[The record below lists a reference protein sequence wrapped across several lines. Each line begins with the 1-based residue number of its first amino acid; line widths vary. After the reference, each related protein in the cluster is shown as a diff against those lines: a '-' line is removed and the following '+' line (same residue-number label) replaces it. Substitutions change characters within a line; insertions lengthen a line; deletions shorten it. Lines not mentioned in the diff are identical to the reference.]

1 MEIYKGIATFSG
13 IAIGKVLYYSRGEYQ
28 IRQCLVSNIKKEISD
43 FQEARLQAV
52 HKLHELYEASRL
64 LNEQEAHVFLRQIK
78 LLESESYQN
87 AIESSIAH
95 EKVNAAYAVMINRD
109 ELVETFRNL
118 EEPVIRRRINDMQ
131 EISNRLIQIL
141 GGAAI
146 RINLGDEPV
155 ILVAEALSPTEIM
168 EMDKDKLLAV
178 VMHHGSTVSHASIM
192 AKTMEIP
199 TLVDIA
205 ADDEWDGMTAIVDG
219 YTGTFYLNPD
229 AEIRREYEI
238 RLEADHREREALL
251 ELKAQKDETKDG
263 RKIGLYANIGNMSDL
278 SSVLYYGAKGIG
290 LLRSEFQYL
299 GRENYPRENE
309 LFRAYKK
316 VAETMGERL
325 AVIRTADLGADK
337 QAPYLDIPQETNPI
351 MGNRGIRLCLDRRRM
366 FKAQLRAIYRAS
378 AYGNLAMMFPM
389 IDSEEEMDEIEMSI
403 GEVKEGLREKD
414 IPFKDIMTGIMIET
428 PAAVMI
434 SRELAIRVDFLSI
447 GTNDLTQY
455 TLAMDRQNPLLKDK
469 YNDHHPAVLRMV
481 RMVVESAHKEGK
493 RVGIC
498 GELAADTAL
507 TGKFLEMGVD
517 FLSVVPACVLPV
529 RKAIRETD
537 LSGVSAPEVN
547 EDNNE

>member
-64 LNEQEAHVFLRQIK
+64 LNEQEARVFLRQIK

-141 GGAAI
+141 GGAVI

-389 IDSEEEMDEIEMSI
+389 IDSEEEMDEIEKII

-455 TLAMDRQNPLLKDK
+455 TLAMVRQNPLLKDK

-537 LSGVSAPEVN
+537 LSGVSAPKVN

>member
-52 HKLHELYEASRL
+52 HKLQELYEASRL
-64 LNEQEAHVFLRQIK
+64 LNEQEARVFLRQIK
-78 LLESESYQN
+78 LLDSESYQN

-389 IDSEEEMDEIEMSI
+389 IDSEEEMDEIEKII

-469 YNDHHPAVLRMV
+469 YNDHHPAILRMV

>member
-64 LNEQEAHVFLRQIK
+64 LNEQEARVFLRQIK

-87 AIESSIAH
+87 AIEGSIAH

-389 IDSEEEMDEIEMSI
+389 IDSEEEMDEIEMII

-507 TGKFLEMGVD
+507 TGKVLEMGVD

>member
-1 MEIYKGIATFSG
+1 MEIYKGTATFSG

-28 IRQCLVSNIKKEISD
+28 IRLCLVSNIKKEISN

-52 HKLHELYEASRL
+52 QKLHELYEASRL
-64 LNEQEAHVFLRQIK
+64 INEQESRVFLRQIK

-87 AIESSIAH
+87 AIESSIAS

-238 RLEADHREREALL
+238 RLEADRREREALL

-389 IDSEEEMDEIEMSI
+389 IDSEEEMNEIEEI
-403 GEVKEGLREKD
+403 IEEVKAGLREKD

-434 SRELAIRVDFLSI
+434 SRELARRVDFLSI

-481 RMVVESAHKEGK
+481 RMVVDAAHKEQR

-537 LSGVSAPEVN
+537 LSGVSAPAVN

>member
-64 LNEQEAHVFLRQIK
+64 LNEQEARVFLRQIK

-389 IDSEEEMDEIEMSI
+389 IDSEEEMDEIEKII

-481 RMVVESAHKEGK
+481 RMVVESAHKEGT

-537 LSGVSAPEVN
+537 LSGVSAPKVN

>member
-64 LNEQEAHVFLRQIK
+64 LNEQEARVFLRQIK

-87 AIESSIAH
+87 AIEGSIAH

-389 IDSEEEMDEIEMSI
+389 IDSEEEMDEIEMII

>member
-28 IRQCLVSNIKKEISD
+28 IRLCLVSNIKKEISN
-43 FQEARLQAV
+43 FQEARIQAV
-52 HKLHELYEASRL
+52 QKLHELYEASRL
-64 LNEQEAHVFLRQIK
+64 INEQESRVFLRQIK

-87 AIESSIAH
+87 AIESSIAS

-168 EMDKDKLLAV
+168 ERDKDKLLAV

-205 ADDEWDGMTAIVDG
+205 ADDDWDGMTAIVDG

-238 RLEADHREREALL
+238 RLEADRREREALL

-389 IDSEEEMDEIEMSI
+389 IDSEEEMNEIEEI
-403 GEVKEGLREKD
+403 IEEVKAGLREKD

-434 SRELAIRVDFLSI
+434 SRELARRVDFLSI

-481 RMVVESAHKEGK
+481 RMVVDAAHKEQR

-537 LSGVSAPEVN
+537 LSGVSAPAVN

>member
-290 LLRSEFQYL
+290 LLRSEFQFL

-389 IDSEEEMDEIEMSI
+389 IDSEEEMDEIEMII

>member
-64 LNEQEAHVFLRQIK
+64 LNEQEARVFLRQIK

-229 AEIRREYEI
+229 AEIRWEYEI

-389 IDSEEEMDEIEMSI
+389 IDSEEEMDEIEKII

-481 RMVVESAHKEGK
+481 RMVVESAHKEGQ

-537 LSGVSAPEVN
+537 LSGVSAPKVN

>member
-168 EMDKDKLLAV
+168 EMDKEKLLAV

-389 IDSEEEMDEIEMSI
+389 IDSEEEMDEIEMII

>member
-28 IRQCLVSNIKKEISD
+28 IRLCLVSNIKKEISN
-43 FQEARLQAV
+43 FQEARIQAV
-52 HKLHELYEASRL
+52 QKLHELYEASRL
-64 LNEQEAHVFLRQIK
+64 INEQESRVFLRQIK

-87 AIESSIAH
+87 AIESSIAS

-238 RLEADHREREALL
+238 RLEADRREREALL

-351 MGNRGIRLCLDRRRM
+351 MGNRGILLCLDRRRM

-389 IDSEEEMDEIEMSI
+389 IDSEEEMNEIEEI
-403 GEVKEGLREKD
+403 IEEVKAGLREKD

-434 SRELAIRVDFLSI
+434 SRELARRVDFLSI

-481 RMVVESAHKEGK
+481 RMVVDAAHKEQR

-537 LSGVSAPEVN
+537 LSGVSAPAVN

>member
-64 LNEQEAHVFLRQIK
+64 LNEQEARAFLRQIK

-389 IDSEEEMDEIEMSI
+389 IDSEEEMDEIEKII

-469 YNDHHPAVLRMV
+469 YNDHHPAILRMV
-481 RMVVESAHKEGK
+481 RMVVDSAHKEGK

>member
-28 IRQCLVSNIKKEISD
+28 IRLCLVSNIKKEISN

-52 HKLHELYEASRL
+52 QKIHELYEASRL
-64 LNEQEAHVFLRQIK
+64 INEQESRVFLRQIK

-87 AIESSIAH
+87 AIESSIAS

-238 RLEADHREREALL
+238 RLEADRREREALL

-389 IDSEEEMDEIEMSI
+389 IDSEEEMNEIEEI
-403 GEVKEGLREKD
+403 IEEVKAGLREKD

-434 SRELAIRVDFLSI
+434 SRELARRVDFLSI

-481 RMVVESAHKEGK
+481 RMVVDAAHKEQR

-537 LSGVSAPEVN
+537 LSGVSAPAVN

>member
-64 LNEQEAHVFLRQIK
+64 LNEQEARVFLRQIK

-389 IDSEEEMDEIEMSI
+389 IDSEEEMDEIEKII

-547 EDNNE
+547 EDKNE

>member
-64 LNEQEAHVFLRQIK
+64 LNEQEARVFLRQIK

-238 RLEADHREREALL
+238 RLEADRREREALL

-389 IDSEEEMDEIEMSI
+389 IDSEEEMDEIEKII

-537 LSGVSAPEVN
+537 LSGVSAPKVN

>member
-389 IDSEEEMDEIEMSI
+389 IDSEEEMDEIEKII

-537 LSGVSAPEVN
+537 LSGVSVPEVN